1 MILDG
6 LILYEIFSVGMF
18 IDGTFS
24 DGMFSNGIF
33 SDVMFYM
40 GTKISDTIL
49 FSCL

>member
-24 DGMFSNGIF
+24 DVMFSNGIF
-33 SDVMFYM
+33 SDGMFYM
-40 GTKISDTIL
+40 VTKISDTIL